1 MLRTIEAIIDADGRV
16 RLSEPVRLKRSYR
29 ALDTILEQAE
39 TDKEMNVAETAL
51 LSEQALS
58 EDWNRKEEDEAWSHL
73 EQDR

>member
-29 ALDTILEQAE
+29 ALVTILDQAE
-39 TDKEMNVAETAL
+39 TDKEMNVADTAL
-51 LSEQALS
+51 ISEQALS